1 MIIGKLDAD
10 GWKIKEVDVLGMDPI
25 FCEVCGKEVKGKSI
39 GERTEYPIHE
49 MTRFIF
55 CSECKKKIRQDITD
69 DLLQYE
75 RQKVIEWV
83 RKKKDAELAAFR
95 RCKNEK
101 RTNIYKWRTDKKSN
115 RNQPAATPEPMAEN
129 KR

>member
-10 GWKIKEVDVLGMDPI
+10 GWKIKEVDIPERELI

-55 CSECKKKIRQDITD
+55 CSECQKKIRQDLEK
-69 DLLQYE
+69 DLLDYE
-75 RQKVIEWV
+75 TQKVIEWV
-83 RKKKDAELAAFR
+83 RK
-95 RCKNEK
+95 
-101 RTNIYKWRTDKKSN
+101 N
-115 RNQPAATPEPMAEN
+115 REQG
-129 KR
+129 K

>member
-10 GWKIKEVDVLGMDPI
+10 GWKIKEVDIPEREPI

-55 CSECKKKIRQDITD
+55 
-69 DLLQYE
+69 L
-75 RQKVIEWV
+75 
-83 RKKKDAELAAFR
+83 F
-95 RCKNEK
+95 
-101 RTNIYKWRTDKKSN
+101 
-115 RNQPAATPEPMAEN
+115 
-129 KR
+129 